1 MRKFLKTLS
10 FVMSAAVSLAAVPM
24 ISADNTDVSAEFDA
38 DYCMNPCNY
47 AWVKKQNTANLQR
60 SRTVLFWIS
69 ATSSINSVLKQ
80 PMVLS
85 RPLKA

>member
-47 AWVKKQNTANLQR
+47 AWCKQYNKTYRKPPEKMYRNSPKSVQDLAR
-60 SRTVLFWIS
+60 KC
-69 ATSSINSVLKQ
+69 TSKPI
-80 PMVLS
+80 MI
-85 RPLKA
+85 